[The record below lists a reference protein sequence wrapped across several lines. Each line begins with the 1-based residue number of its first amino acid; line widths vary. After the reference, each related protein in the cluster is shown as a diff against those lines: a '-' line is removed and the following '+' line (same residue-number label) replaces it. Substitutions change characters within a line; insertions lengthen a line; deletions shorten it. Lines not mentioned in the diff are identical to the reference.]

1 MKRKDDAFDTWIKS
15 INWKVG
21 GFNTLP
27 VIFGLLMASLDIT
40 MMSISKMIHN
50 GTLNSSFG
58 IPLSIGIYAF
68 EPLVFLKSMNYE
80 SMTAMNLIWDLSSD
94 ILVTLNGVFIFKESL
109 KGLRWLA
116 LCFSIFSLALMAY
129 TGKD

>member
-1 MKRKDDAFDTWIKS
+1 MKRKDDAVDTWIKS

-21 GFNTLP
+21 GFNVLP
-27 VIFGLLMASLDIT
+27 VVFGMLMATLDIL
-40 MMSISKMIHN
+40 MMSLSKMIHN
-50 GTLNSSFG
+50 GTLSSGIG
-58 IPLSIGIYAF
+58 IPLSIGIYAC
-68 EPLVFLKSMNYE
+68 EPLIFLKAMNYE

-94 ILVTLNGVFIFKESL
+94 ILVTLNGLFVFKESI

-116 LCFSIFSLALMAY
+116 ICFSVFSLGLMAY